1 MRSQNFGIEIEMT
14 GLTRAAAARIIAGH
28 FDTQATHV
36 GGGYDAYTIRDN
48 RNRQWK
54 VVSDASIRCRN
65 GNNRSASRDYSVEF
79 VSPICQYED
88 IETVQELV
96 RKLRAGGAK
105 VNDSCGIHVHVDASS
120 HTPQTLRNIVNIMAS
135 KEDLLYKTLKVQVN
149 REHYCQKA
157 DTRFLEELNHKRPK
171 TMQEVEQMWY
181 NGYGGRYIHYDDSRY
196 HALNLHS
203 VFSKGTIEFRMFNST
218 LHAGEVKSY
227 IQLCLA
233 ISHQALVQ
241 RGASRIKRQPENE
254 KYTFRTW
261 LLRLGLI
268 GDEFKTARQHL
279 LKNLEGNIAWRDP
292 AQAEAQKARLAAK
305 RLAEQ
310 HSQEHEEY
318 IETQPEETAEP
329 DEQEQNAPAFSMLM

>member
-1 MRSQNFGIEIEMT
+1 M
-14 GLTRAAAARIIAGH
+14 
-28 FDTQATHV
+28 
-36 GGGYDAYTIRDN
+36 
-48 RNRQWK
+48 
-54 VVSDASIRCRN
+54 
-65 GNNRSASRDYSVEF
+65 
-79 VSPICQYED
+79 
-88 IETVQELV
+88 
-96 RKLRAGGAK
+96 RKLRAGGAR
-105 VNDSCGIHVHVDASS
+105 VNDSCGLHVHVDASS

-135 KEDLLYKTLKVQVN
+135 KEDLLYKTLQVQVN
-149 REHYCQKA
+149 REEYCLKA
-157 DTRFLEELNHKRPK
+157 DTRFLEELNHKRPR
-171 TMQEVEQMWY
+171 TMEEVEELWY
-181 NGYGGRYIHYDDSRY
+181 NGRGSRYHHYDISRY

-218 LHAGEVKSY
+218 LHAGEVKAY

-241 RGASRIKRQPENE
+241 RGASRIKTQPENE

-310 HSQEHEEY
+310 QAEE
-318 IETQPEETAEP
+318 QPSEEETIKES
-329 DEQEQNAPAFSMLM
+329 DEQEQAAPVFSMQM

>member
-1 MRSQNFGIEIEMT
+1 MT

-36 GGGYDAYTIRDN
+36 GGGYDAYTVRDD

-65 GNNRSASRDYSVEF
+65 RNNRSASRDYSVEF

-96 RKLRAGGAK
+96 RKLRAGGAR
-105 VNDSCGIHVHVDASS
+105 VNDSCGLHVHVDASS

-135 KEDLLYKTLKVQVN
+135 KEDLLYKTLQVQVN
-149 REHYCQKA
+149 REEYCLKA
-157 DTRFLEELNHKRPK
+157 DTRFLEELNHKRPR
-171 TMQEVEQMWY
+171 TMEEVEELWY
-181 NGYGGRYIHYDDSRY
+181 NGRGSRYHHYDISRY

-218 LHAGEVKSY
+218 LHAGEVKAY

-241 RGASRIKRQPENE
+241 RGASRIKTQPENE

-310 HSQEHEEY
+310 QAEE
-318 IETQPEETAEP
+318 QPSEEETIKES
-329 DEQEQNAPAFSMLM
+329 DEQEQAAPVFSMQM

>member
-36 GGGYDAYTIRDN
+36 GGGYDAYTVRDE

-65 GNNRSASRDYSVEF
+65 RNNRSASRDYSVEF
-79 VSPICQYED
+79 VSPICQYGD
-88 IETVQELV
+88 IETIQELV
-96 RKLRAGGAK
+96 RKLRAGGAR

-135 KEDLLYKTLKVQVN
+135 KEDLLYKTLQVQVN
-149 REHYCQKA
+149 REEYCLKA
-157 DTRFLEELNHKRPK
+157 DTRFLEELNHKRPR
-171 TMQEVEQMWY
+171 TMEEVEELWY
-181 NGYGGRYIHYDDSRY
+181 NGRGSRYHHYDISRY

-218 LHAGEVKSY
+218 LHAGEVKAY

-241 RGASRIKRQPENE
+241 RGASRIKTQPENE

-310 HSQEHEEY
+310 QAEE
-318 IETQPEETAEP
+318 QPSEEGTITES
-329 DEQEQNAPAFSMLM
+329 DEQEQDAPAFSMQM

>member
-14 GLTRAAAARIIAGH
+14 GLTRASAARIIAGH
-28 FDTQATHV
+28 FGTLATHV
-36 GGGYDAYTIRDN
+36 GGGYDTYTIRDN

-54 VVSDASIRCRN
+54 LVSDASIRCRN
-65 GNNRSASRDYSVEF
+65 RSNRSASRDYSVEF

-88 IETVQELV
+88 IETIQELV
-96 RKLRAGGAK
+96 RKLRAGGAR
-105 VNDSCGIHVHVDASS
+105 VNDSCGIHVHIDAST

-135 KEDLLYKTLKVQVN
+135 KEDLLYKTLQVQVN
-149 REHYCQKA
+149 REQYCQKA
-157 DTRFLEELNHKRPK
+157 DTRFLDELNHKRPR
-171 TMQEVEQMWY
+171 TMDEVEDMWY
-181 NGYGGRYIHYDDSRY
+181 NGRGGRYNHYDNSRY

-241 RGASRIKRQPENE
+241 RGASRIKTQPENE

-310 HSQEHEEY
+310 EQ
-318 IETQPEETAEP
+318 QAEETTNEI
-329 DEQEQNAPAFSMLM
+329 DEQEQDAPAFSMQM